1 MDDIME
7 MVEGGGDDDG
17 EKSWLNNGVA
27 LLVVFIAVVMAIS
40 QMQSS
45 NVAQAITETKQEIND
60 QWAFYQAKSI
70 KENLHELQ
78 LDAFKMKMLSDRLL
92 MKPDVAK
99 AYDDKI
105 KFYDN
110 EVRRYGK
117 EKNEIREKAESLEED
132 YEKLNA
138 RDDKFDMSDAI
149 FSLSLALFAI
159 TALTKKKPLFFLSM
173 LIACGG
179 GFFLYQAMTIK

>member
-1 MDDIME
+1 MEDIME
-7 MVEGGGDDDG
+7 MVEGGGDDG
-17 EKSWLNNGVA
+17 EEKSWLNSGVA
-27 LLVVFIAVVMAIS
+27 LLVVMIAVIMAIS

-78 LDAFKMKMLSDRLL
+78 LDEFKMKMLSDRAL

-99 AYDDKI
+99 TYDNRI
-105 KFYDN
+105 KFYGS
-110 EVRRYGK
+110 EVSRYGK
-117 EKNEIREKAESLEED
+117 EKNEIRAKAESLEEE

-159 TALTKKKPLFFLSM
+159 TALTKKKPLFFMSILV
-173 LIACGG
+173 ACGG
-179 GFFLYQAMTIK
+179 AFFLVQAMTIK